1 LKLNI
6 LFMIVPVA
14 AVSLITLKM
23 TAHSP
28 DQNIKT
34 TNAAKKEVVVKNI
47 ATAVEKTKENLEIK
61 VEKKLPETVTA
72 ESNSR
77 EVASTETQIDK
88 PMTSANFKLD
98 IPEIGDELRPGT
110 FHERIG
116 GLEAV
121 KALGDELPRV
131 ARMNGLT
138 AKQLRSN
145 LIMDHTMSV
154 TSAGEVVYIE
164 DAMPNLKPEQTPVI
178 AENEGPAN
186 LIASSETGLEAGI
199 VVTTGTIAVSAASSS
214 YDSFSLHS
222 RPGAKK
228 LIYLNFKGHT
238 FVNSRYN
245 ICRYD
250 AMAKVT
256 ICPTKIVSGAYD
268 TDGDP
273 TTFSVTELNN
283 IKSIWQRV
291 AGNYSPFDVDVTTEL
306 PTDDKLLK
314 TSSTDEYF
322 GAHILITQRDAN
334 FCTGCGGVQKGLFNA
349 LYNTSYTDKAN
360 IIAFCFEDQLANGY
374 PKHVADCITHEIGH
388 TYGLVH
394 DGLLATAE
402 EASSSWYKTYGLQ
415 YYYGHG
421 SGETGWAPIMGTNY
435 YKPVGQWSKGEYLG
449 ANNKVDEV
457 AQIATLTP
465 IIADDAGNTGYVATT
480 KTYAQI
486 KSMSG
491 IIEKVGDID
500 VYKFPIATAGTY
512 TIKVAPEISAT
523 MDLKVTLVNAAN
535 GALITAVNPTA
546 NLYGTITATLP
557 VGNYYL
563 KIESVAFGDP
573 LTTGFSTYGGIGRY
587 VVTMTP

>member
-1 LKLNI
+1 VKLNM
-6 LFMIVPVA
+6 LFVIVPVA

-23 TAHSP
+23 TQSP
-28 DQNIKT
+28 VQNTKT
-34 TNAAKKEVVVKNI
+34 TNALKENI
-47 ATAVEKTKENLEIK
+47 VEKNKVATNIK
-61 VEKKLPETVTA
+61 N
-72 ESNSR
+72 NSAKISATQH
-77 EVASTETQIDK
+77 ASTEKNVANNSRNVASINEEVAVK
-88 PMTSANFKLD
+88 PLEKTPFKLD
-98 IPEIGDELRPGT
+98 IPEAGEARFGS

-121 KALGDELPRV
+121 KALGDSLPIV
-131 ARMNGLT
+131 AKMNNLT
-138 AKQLRSN
+138 AQQLKSR

-154 TSAGEVVYIE
+154 TSAGEVVYVE
-164 DAMPNLKPEQTPVI
+164 DSMPNLKPENIPYY

-186 LIASSETGLEAGI
+186 IIASSETGLEAGI
-199 VVTTGTIAVSAASSS
+199 VVTTGTISVTAATNA

-228 LIYLNFKGHT
+228 LIYLNFRGHT
-238 FVNSRYN
+238 FEGSPYTTNKCYALNGTVS
-245 ICRYD
+245 
-250 AMAKVT
+250 
-256 ICPTKIVSGAYD
+256 CPTKIVTGAYD

-291 AGNYSPFDVDVTTEL
+291 AGNFAPFDVDVTTEL
-306 PTDDKLLK
+306 PVADKLLM
-314 TSSTDEYF
+314 TSSTDEYY
-322 GAHILITQRDAN
+322 GTHILITQRN
-334 FCTGCGGVQKGLFNA
+334 NYFCTTCGGVTKGVMNSI
-349 LYNTSYTDKAN
+349 YSSSYTDRNN
-360 IIAFCFEDQLANGY
+360 IMAFAFEDQLGNGN
-374 PKHVADCITHEIGH
+374 PKYTADCITHEVGH
-388 TYGLVH
+388 TLGLMH
-394 DGLLATAE
+394 DGLLSTAA
-402 EASSSWYKTYGLQ
+402 EASTSWYKTYGLT
-415 YYYGHG
+415 YYVGHG

-449 ANNKVDEV
+449 ANNQVDEV
-457 AQIATLTP
+457 AKIAVLLP
-465 IIADDAGNTGYVATT
+465 IITADDAGNTGYVATT

-512 TIKVAPEISAT
+512 TIKVAPELSAT